1 MPLSTT
7 RRRAIVRFPLFCS
20 AWRAIFFVCYWPRCT
35 RAHLCGEVIYSTSFP
50 PNRARHAE
58 LRVGAAFGLPG
69 ARGVRVLARSWR
81 TACVFVLISISG
93 PFLLIGT

>member
-7 RRRAIVRFPLFCS
+7 RRRAIVCFPLFCS
-20 AWRAIFFVCYWPRCT
+20 ARRANFFLSVLG
-35 RAHLCGEVIYSTSFP
+35 AHLCGEVLYSTSFP
-50 PNRARHAE
+50 PNRARHTE
-58 LRVGAAFGLPG
+58 MRVGAAFGLPG